1 MSYNSPPDYVPP
13 PEYAPPRPVRSRR
26 AAPAGGGAARTTV
39 RSVGELLIT
48 AGLVLLLFVA
58 YQLVWT
64 NYQAQR
70 AQSGVAD
77 QIRDDWQR
85 PPPTPGSGEPS
96 AAPAKV
102 DFGEGFAFMHIPEL
116 GRKYSVPV
124 VEGVSLGAL
133 ARGIGHYP
141 RTAMP
146 GEVGNFAV
154 AGHRATN
161 GEPFAY
167 LDRVGKGDVVIV
179 ETSTEW
185 FVYRIDR
192 TKIVQ
197 PTDVWVIEPVPG
209 QPDVEPTE
217 ELITL
222 TTCNPRWA
230 STQRLIVFGHL
241 ESRQDRA
248 DGPPAQLQR
257 RA

>member
-1 MSYNSPPDYVPP
+1 MSPDSPPDYAAPP
-13 PEYAPPRPVRSRR
+13 QYAPPRPARSRR
-26 AAPAGGGAARTTV
+26 SAPSGGSAARTMV
-39 RSVGELLIT
+39 RSAGELLIT
-48 AGLVLLLFVA
+48 AGLVLLLFLA

-64 NYQAQR
+64 NYEAQR

-85 PPPTPGSGEPS
+85 PSAPRASGEPT
-96 AAPAKV
+96 AAPQV
-102 DFGEGFAFMHIPEL
+102 DFGKGFAFMRIPRL
-116 GRKYSVPV
+116 GKKYSVPV

-154 AGHRATN
+154 AGHRATH

-167 LDRVGKGDVVIV
+167 LDKVGKGDVVIV
-179 ETSTEW
+179 ETSTQW

-192 TKIVQ
+192 TRIVE
-197 PTDVWVIEPVPG
+197 PTDVWVIDPVPG
-209 QPDVEPTE
+209 QPDAKPTQQ
-217 ELITL
+217 LITL

-241 ESRQDRA
+241 ESSQDRA
-248 DGPPAQLQR
+248 DGPPPELR
-257 RA
+257 RGA